1 MQYMKSLLCCLLLS
15 LCIFSGCSSPEAA
28 MTTESP
34 SLSFSDWCQQIFQE
48 EISQNTLN
56 LHYTLKNPK
65 EYGITTSTVSLG
77 SFDAKDQT
85 NYLKRVKQYT
95 EILNTYNYDSLN
107 LEDRLTYDILKYHF
121 NQTLSNRSFY
131 YYEEPLSSVTG
142 IQAQL
147 PILLSEYEFYQISDI
162 PVYLNLLAQ
171 VDDYYHSII
180 TFEEQKAQNGL
191 FMSEQAADA
200 IISQC
205 EDFLKNPSEN
215 MLITTFNERI
225 DEMENLDNRLALEY
239 KSQNMQTLISHVIP
253 AYRDLIS
260 SLKEL
265 KSYSANQNGL
275 CYLKHGTDY
284 YEALVEETTGSSKS
298 IQELKNLI
306 NKYYK
311 NDLLS
316 LKACLENGEIA
327 TEAISSFSDDNP
339 EEILLHLSHEIT
351 TDFPEL
357 SDVNYQV
364 KYINKNLAEHISPAF
379 YLTPPID
386 NSSQNTIY
394 INPESNLKEL
404 SLFTTLAHEGYPGHL
419 YQTVY
424 STRNGLSNIRAL
436 LDFGGYTEGW
446 ATYAEMYSYQLYG
459 LDDIS
464 TTYYMHTNS
473 LNLSL
478 YARLDIGI
486 HYDGWKLKEIKSF
499 LSQFGITEEDTACAI
514 QTAILEAPANY
525 LKYYIGYLEF
535 CELKEKALKSYSKNT
550 SQDLK
555 NFHKVMLSMG
565 PAPFSIL
572 EEYMDDYYDVLYSS
586 K

>member
-34 SLSFSDWCQQIFQE
+34 SLSFSDWCQKIFQE

-162 PVYLNLLAQ
+162 PVYLNLLSQ

-180 TFEEQKAQNGL
+180 TFEEQKTQNGL

-225 DEMENLDNRLALEY
+225 DAMKNLDSRLALEY
-239 KSQNMQTLISHVIP
+239 KSQNMQAFISHVIP

-499 LSQFGITEEDTACAI
+499 LSQFGITKEDTACAI